1 MTSSRSTDNPG
12 EAQHEPVPVGTR
24 ITTGA
29 RVPRAGTWEIVDHP
43 ECPGD
48 GTLRELAADAV
59 APRCRTC
66 QAEVTWQLSH
76 LAPSVAADHRDV
88 GRLP

>member
-1 MTSSRSTDNPG
+1 MDTPG
-12 EAQHEPVPVGTR
+12 EAEHAPVPVGSRIATGTR
-24 ITTGA
+24 A
-29 RVPRAGTWEIVDHP
+29 PRAGTWEIVDHGD
-43 ECPGD
+43 CHGD
-48 GTLRELAADAV
+48 GILRELAADAV
-59 APRCRTC
+59 APQCPTC

>member
-1 MTSSRSTDNPG
+1 MSLPMDSPG
-12 EAQHEPVPVGTR
+12 EAQHAPVPVGTR
-24 ITTGA
+24 IATGE
-29 RVPRAGTWEIVDHP
+29 RSPRAGTWEIVEHDG
-43 ECPGD
+43 CPGD
-48 GTLRELAADAV
+48 GTLQELAPRVV

-66 QAEVTWQLSH
+66 QAEVTWQLTH

>member
-1 MTSSRSTDNPG
+1 MDSPG

-24 ITTGA
+24 ISTGT
-29 RVPRAGTWEIVDHP
+29 RTPRAGTWEIVDHAD
-43 ECPGD
+43 CPGN
-48 GTLRELAADAV
+48 GTLRELARRTV
-59 APRCRTC
+59 APRCPTC
-66 QAEVTWQLSH
+66 QAEVTWQLTH

>member
-1 MTSSRSTDNPG
+1 MSLPMDTPG

-24 ITTGA
+24 IPTGD
-29 RVPRAGTWEIVDHP
+29 RVPRAGTWEVVDHAD
-43 ECPGD
+43 CPSN
-48 GTLRELAADAV
+48 GTLRELAPRTA
-59 APRCRTC
+59 APRCPAC
-66 QAEVTWQLSH
+66 QAEITWQLSH

>member
-1 MTSSRSTDNPG
+1 MNLPMDTPG
-12 EAQHEPVPVGTR
+12 EAQHPLVPVGTR
-24 ITTGA
+24 IATGEPT
-29 RVPRAGTWEIVDHP
+29 PRAGAWEIVGHP

-48 GTLRELAADAV
+48 GTLQELAPQAL
-59 APRCRTC
+59 APRCPTC
-66 QAEVTWQLSH
+66 RAEVSWQLTH

>member
-1 MTSSRSTDNPG
+1 MDTPG

-24 ITTGA
+24 IDSGTQA
-29 RVPRAGTWEIVDHP
+29 PRAGAWEIVDHAD
-43 ECPGD
+43 CPGD
-48 GTLRELAADAV
+48 GTLQAFAPRAA
-59 APRCRTC
+59 APRCPAC

>member
-1 MTSSRSTDNPG
+1 MDNPG

-24 ITTGA
+24 IVTGA
-29 RVPRAGTWEIVDHP
+29 RVPRAGTWEIVDHGD
-43 ECPGD
+43 CPSD
-48 GTLRELAADAV
+48 RTLREFAADAI
-59 APRCRTC
+59 APRCPTC
-66 QAEVTWQLSH
+66 RAEVTWQLSH

>member
-1 MTSSRSTDNPG
+1 MGSRGDA
-12 EAQHEPVPVGTR
+12 EHEPVPVGTR

-29 RVPRAGTWEIVDHP
+29 QVPRAGTWEIVDHGD
-43 ECPGD
+43 CPAD
-48 GTLRELAADAV
+48 GTLREFAPNAV
-59 APRCRTC
+59 APRCPTC

-76 LAPSVAADHRDV
+76 LAPSVAADHRGV